1 MNVSRIAAIVSL
13 LAGCVSAS
21 AQIRLTY
28 SLQHHL
34 EVCAQLGPACREL
47 SLWSFEAAN
56 LGPVSTVVSKSFAR
70 QHLVVAGV
78 AARDDSSAAA
88 VVLHREKRGVWKI
101 SGNLVEDL
109 LLGCSGTALA
119 KSNFYIAAGC
129 AVTSQVA
136 PRAIERTA
144 GYAPNVQESLGKIL
158 VQQHLELGP
167 GASGTLVLFSSRY
180 EGEATYVLHLPGL
193 EP

>member
-28 SLQHHL
+28 SLQQHL

-47 SLWSFEAAN
+47 SLWTMEAAN
-56 LGPVSTVVSKSFAR
+56 LSPQSTVISKSFAR

-88 VVLHREKRGVWKI
+88 VVLHRAERGKWKTA
-101 SGNLVEDL
+101 GRAVEGL
-109 LLGCSGTALA
+109 LMGCSGAALA
-119 KSNFYIAAGC
+119 ITNFYLATGCGVVSQLGPRAMERAAGYE
-129 AVTSQVA
+129 
-136 PRAIERTA
+136 PR
-144 GYAPNVQESLGKIL
+144 VQDSLGRIL
-158 VQQHLELGP
+158 STQHLELGP
-167 GASGTLVLFSSRY
+167 GASGTLVLFSGRY